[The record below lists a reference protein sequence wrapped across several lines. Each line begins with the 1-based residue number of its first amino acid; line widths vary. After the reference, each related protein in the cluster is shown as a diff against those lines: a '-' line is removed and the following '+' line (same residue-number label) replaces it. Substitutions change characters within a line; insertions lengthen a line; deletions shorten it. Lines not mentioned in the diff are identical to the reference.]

1 MTAPKRHIAFT
12 VNDAPFE
19 LDVPA
24 GRDLL
29 DIIRDD
35 LGLTGTKEGCREGR
49 CGACTVHVD
58 GRAVSACLVLA
69 PDVDGKHITTI
80 EGVAREGG
88 LVELQKAFIDEGAIQ
103 CGYCTP
109 GMIMLVLDLLAR
121 NPGPTERAVREAL
134 EGNLC
139 RCTGYEKIVKAVLK
153 AADDMRQ
160 ARFQMIQE
168 AVKRKNAAGRR
179 GKRKKGATKKKR
191 KAGR

>member
-1 MTAPKRHIAFT
+1 MKTEITFF
-12 VNDAPFE
+12 VNDAEATAAVGPRDR
-19 LDVPA
+19 LVDVLR
-24 GRDLL
+24 GT
-29 DIIRDD
+29 

-69 PDVDGKHITTI
+69 PDVDGKHVTTI

-88 LVELQKAFIDEGAIQ
+88 LIELQKAFIEEGAIQ

-153 AADDMRQ
+153 AAEDMRQ

-179 GKRKKGATKKKR
+179 GKRKKGATKRKR